1 MLETTINKV
10 QYQGDGERTLWPFGF
25 KVFAAEHLQVYI
37 TDSSGTETKL
47 TGGYLVDLAN
57 SRVEYPI
64 TGSGGTPLPE
74 GSVIT
79 LLRNTDL
86 KQEFNPEK
94 NGDFDADLL
103 EGALD
108 KATAAMQDFCE
119 KVERCIIFPPSTVGA
134 QTDAKSYLALVNAA
148 KTEAAASAAS
158 AAGSATAASTKAA
171 EAAGSATAA
180 AGYAGTASTKA
191 AEAAGSADNAAAAAS
206 AAAEELK
213 GKYLPKVF
221 DGAQTV
227 APKTAGNDVVLYFD
241 NNDEY
246 QNWSCKAMLKI
257 FESYGLQLHLFKDEN
272 GTWKSCGELRLGKDG
287 EIKLTN
293 LINSS
298 EIKITD
304 DGRIYLA
311 TATGKDAYLNYRQIL
326 TAADK
331 GVNGGVASLADD
343 GKVPAAQLPPISGAP
358 TITYYKNNTGNTVT
372 IADTSEAA
380 LVKVYKNGLLL
391 EPTEDYSI
399 SGTTLTMVTA
409 LVATDKVALEVF

>member
-1 MLETTINKV
+1 MSKFIEV
-10 QYQGDGERTLWPFGF
+10 PFGSEGP
-25 KVFAAEHLQVYI
+25 KGEKGDAATVAVGTVTTLPAGSPATVENAGTSSAAVLVFGIPQGPKGDTGATGATGAKGPKGDTGATGATGAKGPKGDTGAAGADGKSAYQQAVEGGY
-37 TDSSGTETKL
+37 TGTEAEFEAL
-47 TGGYLVDLAN
+47 LAG
-57 SRVEYPI
+57 I
-64 TGSGGTPLPE
+64 DG
-74 GSVIT
+74 
-79 LLRNTDL
+79 
-86 KQEFNPEK
+86 
-94 NGDFDADLL
+94 
-103 EGALD
+103 
-108 KATAAMQDFCE
+108 
-119 KVERCIIFPPSTVGA
+119 
-134 QTDAKSYLALVNAA
+134 
-148 KTEAAASAAS
+148 
-158 AAGSATAASTKAA
+158 
-171 EAAGSATAA
+171 
-180 AGYAGTASTKA
+180 
-191 AEAAGSADNAAAAAS
+191 
-206 AAAEELK
+206 
-213 GKYLPKVF
+213 YLPKVF
-221 DGAQTV
+221 DGEQTV
-227 APKTAGNDVVLYFD
+227 TPKTAGGDVVLNFD

-304 DGRIYLA
+304 DGRIHLS

-331 GVNGGVASLADD
+331 GVNGGVASLGND

-358 TITYYKNNTGNTVT
+358 TITYYKNNTGTTVT
-372 IADTSEAA
+372 IADTSAAA